1 MSCIIEYTLDNGTKM
16 YVSNIHMRKREEA
29 EIQLTDNIKS
39 AKLFEKCTAE
49 NIVIMNWWK
58 NIGTASVKHL

>member
-1 MSCIIEYTLDNGTKM
+1 MSCIIEYTLDNGTKL

-39 AKLFEKCTAE
+39 AKLLEEYTAE